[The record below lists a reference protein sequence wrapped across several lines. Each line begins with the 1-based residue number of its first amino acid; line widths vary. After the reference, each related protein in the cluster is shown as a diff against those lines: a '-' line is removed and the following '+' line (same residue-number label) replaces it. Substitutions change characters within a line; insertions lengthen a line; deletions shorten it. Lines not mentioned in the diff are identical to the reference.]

1 MLAGLVVHSRPSTPY
16 AQPHRHHHHLYSI
29 STMADALVW
38 ECIKVRKKRRPEGGR
53 RGRMVERRGGR
64 GMLAAADATTA
75 AIRVWRCCR

>member
-1 MLAGLVVHSRPSTPY
+1 
-16 AQPHRHHHHLYSI
+16 
-29 STMADALVW
+29 MADALVW